1 MVYGESCTFSQ
12 HKLFSPGMLPGNDPA
27 VNWPMCL
34 QQTKDR
40 ECFVSEFR
48 ARNIRRKIITE
59 TSVSTLVWRWSYC
72 AEVGRNFVR
81 TAWVTLKCFNHELI
95 FPQVRQWSHIRLI
108 KLSRLTWTIR
118 AAKNGCNW
126 RKKFVNR
133 SVMYSRYITV
143 NFHWKTY
150 ERFPIS
156 RQRGRGIRCHSW
168 VPGPVYFS

>member
-1 MVYGESCTFSQ
+1 MANPALFLNISCSR
-12 HKLFSPGMLPGNDPA
+12 L
-27 VNWPMCL
+27 
-34 QQTKDR
+34 
-40 ECFVSEFR
+40 ECFLVMIQRWIDRCVYSKQKIANVLFQSFR
-48 ARNIRRKIITE
+48 PENIRRKIITE